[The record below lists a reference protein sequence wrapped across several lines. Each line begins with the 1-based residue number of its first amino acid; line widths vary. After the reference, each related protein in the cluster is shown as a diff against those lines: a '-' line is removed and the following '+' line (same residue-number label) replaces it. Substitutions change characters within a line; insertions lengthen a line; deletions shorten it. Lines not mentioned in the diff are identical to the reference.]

1 MDGTGEAA
9 VDDITTLLHRRG
21 SADDGGERVTQRACA
36 LQTAGQAEQQ
46 DNADF
51 SVVRFRSDFVLASEE
66 HPALHQK
73 SGHKS
78 NSTVSGTY

>member
-1 MDGTGEAA
+1 MDSTGEAA

-46 DNADF
+46 DDADF
-51 SVVRFRSDFVLASEE
+51 SVS
-66 HPALHQK
+66 
-73 SGHKS
+73 
-78 NSTVSGTY
+78 

>member
-1 MDGTGEAA
+1 MDSTGEAA

-46 DNADF
+46 DDADF

-66 HPALHQK
+66 HPMKVHTNQWF
-73 SGHKS
+73 
-78 NSTVSGTY
+78 